1 MLLIR
6 ACILHILVFQNVF
19 EVSYY
24 GYFCLYMVHFCF
36 IYIFIEQK
44 RRKHF
49 LTNCVFS
56 LSISFQYASKT
67 FVPALF
73 GHAIGDAF
81 IPPHHSDVIHRE
93 YAVCLLIAFLDR
105 IALYPNFMN
114 LYFCK
119 VSDNHT
125 FGRVTKI

>member
-24 GYFCLYMVHFCF
+24 GYFCLYIVHFCF

-73 GHAIGDAF
+73 GHAIGDVF
-81 IPPHHSDVIHRE
+81 IPPHHSDHIHSVYSVRPSIASVTNKFFYPLVIL
-93 YAVCLLIAFLDR
+93 CLFHIIF
-105 IALYPNFMN
+105 
-114 LYFCK
+114 
-119 VSDNHT
+119 S
-125 FGRVTKI
+125 